1 MADELLQDEEL
12 VEKEI
17 NPLVEEIKTR
27 LAITGNHHDS
37 LLLAYAN
44 DTKEYL
50 LSAGVPLAVLES
62 ERSIGIIARGV
73 SDMWNGEG
81 KFSEMFYQRA
91 IQLTAEVVED
101 VQT

>member
-1 MADELLQDEEL
+1 MDEEIQ
-12 VEKEI
+12 ETD
-17 NPLVEEIKTR
+17 PLIEEIKTR

-50 LSAGVPLAVLES
+50 LSAGVSLEVLES
-62 ERSIGIIARGV
+62 EKSIGIIARGV

-101 VQT
+101 VQA